1 MQWYITQ
8 KMRKQNHKIQLMKY
22 NSLQCEIA
30 IELPKPRLSSSVFP
44 ILSLQTSDNI
54 CLQIPVHTLSSP
66 ESEYVHIS
74 RIYTISCCFEF
85 GWNGFSQGHCLPPLP
100 MDECMGIMA
109 MSLWCDIFFL
119 KLKPVMTSW
128 GYHNINIFSFHFPPF
143 PTNRES

>member
-1 MQWYITQ
+1 
-8 KMRKQNHKIQLMKY
+8 MRKQNHKIQLMKY

-85 GWNGFSQGHCLPPLP
+85 G
-100 MDECMGIMA
+100 
-109 MSLWCDIFFL
+109 
-119 KLKPVMTSW
+119 
-128 GYHNINIFSFHFPPF
+128 
-143 PTNRES
+143 